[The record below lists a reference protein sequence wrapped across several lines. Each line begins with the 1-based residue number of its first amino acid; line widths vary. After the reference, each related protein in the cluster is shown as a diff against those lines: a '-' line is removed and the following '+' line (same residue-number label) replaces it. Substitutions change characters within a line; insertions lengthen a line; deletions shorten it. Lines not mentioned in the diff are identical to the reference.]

1 MNELNAEIIIK
12 DGRGRIVGRTSAN
25 ESAQFLEM
33 DGTVKHEF
41 LLHFS
46 VEEKRGIK

>member
-12 DGRGRIVGRTSAN
+12 DGRGRIVGRTTAN
-25 ESAQFLEM
+25 ESAQFT
-33 DGTVKHEF
+33 DKNGTIKHEF

-46 VEEKRGIK
+46 VDEKRGTK

>member
-12 DGRGRIVGRTSAN
+12 DNRGHVVGRTTAN
-25 ESAQFLEM
+25 ESAQFLET

-46 VEEKRGIK
+46 VEEKRGTK